1 MKKYCTVEADAVI
14 HSLQK
19 LPMCSVLR
27 VSHSREEVIQNNV
40 NITVHETSDTPLGSV
55 DFFFILFEIDSA
67 MMTMRISAL
76 LATAASVIT
85 LSHGFSAQVPTITSP
100 ARSYVELIEPETGCQ
115 VVLLGCLHGSSSSAD
130 DVRYLLS
137 NKTDVVV
144 LELCASR
151 MTDLRREAEDVPVQQ
166 KSSFGRYV
174 NMVTK
179 TNEKSGMATA
189 SAAAVLGGV
198 SVLQTALSGFDPGL
212 EFSTAIK
219 IADEKKCDL
228 LLADRTVD
236 ETLQRMGKLP
246 STSLDMLQSL
256 IKERNWEET
265 LGKDAQVLRGAVF
278 GNDNMD
284 AAQQVKMGSVLF
296 RNKAAVED
304 LARMSVPPILLTLL
318 ISNFV
323 TDGLAYLF
331 PEQAAVDPFALVT
344 DVAMSSQEVLA
355 MVAGATISVLFQV
368 LTLVAG
374 YTILALPAVRVIL
387 SERDSYLTRGVQE
400 ACRLQTPSGEQPERV
415 VAVLGLL
422 HVNGV
427 AKQLLENENSV

>member
-1 MKKYCTVEADAVI
+1 M
-14 HSLQK
+14 
-19 LPMCSVLR
+19 
-27 VSHSREEVIQNNV
+27 
-40 NITVHETSDTPLGSV
+40 
-55 DFFFILFEIDSA
+55 
-67 MMTMRISAL
+67 
-76 LATAASVIT
+76 
-85 LSHGFSAQVPTITSP
+85 
-100 ARSYVELIEPETGCQ
+100 
-115 VVLLGCLHGSSSSAD
+115 VLLGCLHGSASSAD

-151 MTDLRREAEDVPVQQ
+151 MNDLRREAEAVPVQQ
-166 KSSFGRYV
+166 KSSFERYV
-174 NMVTK
+174 NMVIK

-189 SAAAVLGGV
+189 SAAAILGGV

-219 IADEKKCDL
+219 IADEKECDL
-228 LLADRTVD
+228 VLADRTVD
-236 ETLQRMGKLP
+236 ETLQRMGRLP

-256 IKERNWEET
+256 IKERNWEEA
-265 LGKDAQVLRGAVF
+265 LGNDARVLKGAVF

-284 AAQQVKMGSVLF
+284 AGQQVKMGSVLF

-331 PEQAAVDPFALVT
+331 PEQAAVNPLALVT

-355 MVAGATISVLFQV
+355 MVAGATSSVLFQV

-387 SERDSYLTRGVQE
+387 SERDGYLTRGVQA
-400 ACRLQTPSGEQPERV
+400 ACRLQTPSGKQPERV

-427 AKQLLENENSV
+427 AKQLLENENSNQE